1 MPMFILEVIDRGGVV
16 MYPLL
21 ICSLIALTIIIERL
35 VNLRV
40 SKVLKQSNIEPV
52 TIMVEGGMIEKALE
66 ACKKTPSIFNNI
78 IRAGLEHRDLSRE
91 EVKEAIAD
99 AGRHETPKL
108 QRYLTTLGTIVGIS
122 PLLGLLGTVVGM
134 IKVFKVISEVG
145 AGQAGALS
153 AGIAEAL
160 ITTVT
165 GLSIAIPSLVMYNYF
180 QKKAEEI
187 VIDLE
192 GHSLKIIR
200 KLFDEKVLMRE
211 ASLSK
216 DRKKSYHV
224 KEKLAESEIS
234 EKMIDQ

>member
-1 MPMFILEVIDRGGVV
+1 MFIFEIIDRGGLV

-21 ICSLIALTIIIERL
+21 ICSLIALAIIIERL
-35 VNLRV
+35 VNLRI
-40 SKVLKQSNIEPV
+40 SRVLNKSNIESV
-52 TIMVEGGMIEKALE
+52 SIMVEGGMIQKALE
-66 ACKKTPSIFNNI
+66 ACKKKPGLFNNI
-78 IRAGLEHRDLSRE
+78 VKAGLLHQHLGRE

-145 AGQAGALS
+145 TGQAGALS
-153 AGIAEAL
+153 EGIAVAL

-192 GHSLKIIR
+192 GHSLEIIR
-200 KLFDEKVLMRE
+200 KLFDKEILMEKG
-211 ASLSK
+211 SHSK
-216 DRKKSYHV
+216 NSTLKYKE
-224 KEKLAESEIS
+224 KEKLSQSEIS
-234 EKMIDQ
+234 EKAVDQ

>member
-1 MPMFILEVIDRGGVV
+1 MFILEIIGRGGVV

-21 ICSLIALTIIIERL
+21 VCSLIALAIIIERL

-52 TIMVEGGMIEKALE
+52 TIMVEGGMIQKALE
-66 ACKKTPSIFNNI
+66 ACKKNPNIFNNI
-78 IRAGLEHRDLSRE
+78 VRAGLEHKDLGRE

-134 IKVFKVISEVG
+134 IKVFRVISEVG
-145 AGQAGALS
+145 TGQAGALS

-180 QKKAEEI
+180 QKKAEDI
-187 VIDLE
+187 IIDLE
-192 GHSLKIIR
+192 GHSLNIIR
-200 KLFDEKVLMRE
+200 KLFDDKILMRRT
-211 ASLSK
+211 SQSS
-216 DRKKSYHV
+216 DRKRGYQERERTTKT
-224 KEKLAESEIS
+224 EIS
-234 EKMIDQ
+234 EKIADQ

>member
-1 MPMFILEVIDRGGVV
+1 MFILEIIDRGGVV

-21 ICSLIALTIIIERL
+21 VCSLIALAIIIERL

-52 TIMVEGGMIEKALE
+52 TIMVEGGMIQKALE
-66 ACKKTPSIFNNI
+66 ACKKNPNIFNNI
-78 IRAGLEHRDLSRE
+78 IRAGLEHKDLGRE

-145 AGQAGALS
+145 TGQAGALS

-180 QKKAEEI
+180 QKKSEEI
-187 VIDLE
+187 VIDME

-200 KLFDEKVLMRE
+200 KLFDEKILMRGS
-211 ASLSK
+211 SLSE
-216 DRKKSYHV
+216 DRKRGYQE
-224 KEKLAESEIS
+224 KERLAKSEIS